1 MTDQSLRSNYACV
14 VGGAGPAGMG
24 FLFNAY
30 KTGALA
36 SLARSGLLVVD
47 AGLAIGRGRLG
58 DYHITANSVGD
69 VFLDCLRDPALLP
82 IFAPLEHSAAFRRL
96 RDDPHGAPMLT
107 QVGELLAHAST
118 LFMRYVTRHLG
129 VEVALG
135 TRIEKITA
143 RDDGSFQL
151 ALRSGSK
158 AWQVDGGALVLN
170 LGGRQNREYLSWS
183 LSEQD
188 LQLSHDG
195 PLVYSSDALLSL
207 SPAELVEL
215 FGDRVTPDTRFTVV
229 GGSHSA
235 FSILD
240 NLACALDCL
249 GLEHLTLI
257 HRAPIRLFFE
267 SVEEA
272 RAAGYQVDEGMDV
285 CPVSGRVNRSGGLRY
300 RAHQVGSDV
309 LSNGYVSGTRVKVEL
324 LCMEDRSPAVRE
336 RLEQCCR
343 EPGVMVQAIGY
354 QPCLPAL
361 RRANGEP
368 LQVRESKGGLDSDA
382 AGCLRDLSGRPIPG
396 LYSFG
401 LGSGLAANPML
412 GSERSFDSRIYGVW
426 QFHHDASGRVI
437 EALQEHLATRVPQAP
452 AAVMD
457 AQLDGTPFVLPA
469 LG

>member
-1 MTDQSLRSNYACV
+1 MAEQSLRSNYACV

-36 SLARSGLLVVD
+36 SLARDGLLVVD
-47 AGLAIGRGRLG
+47 AALAVGRGRLG

-82 IFAPLEHSAAFRRL
+82 IFAPLAHSPAFRAL
-96 RDDPHGAPMLT
+96 QNDPHGAPMLT

-118 LFMRYVTRHLG
+118 LFMRYVTEHLG

-143 RDDGSFQL
+143 QDDGSFQL
-151 ALRSGSK
+151 ALRSGSHGV
-158 AWQVDGGALVLN
+158 QIGAGTLVMN
-170 LGGRQNREYLSWS
+170 LGGRQNREYLNWS
-183 LSEQD
+183 LAEQD
-188 LQLSHDG
+188 LHLAHDG
-195 PLVYSSDALLSL
+195 PTVYSSDALLSL
-207 SPAELVEL
+207 NPAELVEL
-215 FGDRVTPDTRFTVV
+215 FGDRVTPGTRFTVV

-249 GLEHLTLI
+249 GLEQITLL

-267 SVEEA
+267 SAEEA
-272 RAAGYQVDEGMDV
+272 RAAGYVVDEGMDV

-300 RAHQVGSDV
+300 RAHQVGTDV
-309 LSNGYVSGTRVKVEL
+309 LANGIVSGTRVKVEL
-324 LCMEDRSPAVRE
+324 LCLEDRSPAVRA
-336 RLEQCCR
+336 RLAQVCSED
-343 EPGVMVQAIGY
+343 GVIVQAIGY

-382 AGCLRDLSGRPIPG
+382 AGCLRDLNGRPIPG

-426 QFHHDASGRVI
+426 QFHHDASGQIGRAHV
-437 EALQEHLATRVPQAP
+437 
-452 AAVMD
+452 
-457 AQLDGTPFVLPA
+457 
-469 LG
+469 

>member
-1 MTDQSLRSNYACV
+1 MAEQSLRSNYACV

-36 SLARSGLLVVD
+36 DLARDGLLVVD
-47 AGLAIGRGRLG
+47 AALAVGRGRLG

-82 IFAPLEHSAAFRRL
+82 IFAPLAHSSAFRAL
-96 RDDPHGAPMLT
+96 QNDPHGAPMLT

-118 LFMRYVTRHLG
+118 LFMRYVTEHLG

-143 RDDGSFQL
+143 QDDGSFQL
-151 ALRSGSK
+151 ALRSGSHGV
-158 AWQVDGGALVLN
+158 QVDAGSLVMN
-170 LGGRQNREYLSWS
+170 LGGRQNREYLNWS
-183 LSEQD
+183 LAEQD
-188 LQLSHDG
+188 LHLSHDG
-195 PLVYSSDALLSL
+195 PTVYSSDALLSL
-207 SPAELVEL
+207 NPAELVEL
-215 FGDRVTPDTRFTVV
+215 FGDRVTPGSRFTVV

-249 GLEHLTLI
+249 GLEQITLL

-272 RAAGYQVDEGMDV
+272 RAAGYRVDEGMDV

-300 RAHQVGSDV
+300 RAHQVGTDV
-309 LSNGYVSGTRVKVEL
+309 LSNGVVSGTRVKVEL
-324 LCMEDRSPAVRE
+324 LCLEDRSPAVRE
-336 RLEQCCR
+336 RLQQCCG
-343 EPGVMVQAIGY
+343 EDGVMVQAIGY

-361 RRANGEP
+361 RRSNGEP

-382 AGCLRDLSGRPIPG
+382 AGCLRDHTGRPIPG

-437 EALQEHLATRVPQAP
+437 EAIQEHLAGRATQPAQPLDSGLDDAP
-452 AAVMD
+452 FA
-457 AQLDGTPFVLPA
+457 LSA